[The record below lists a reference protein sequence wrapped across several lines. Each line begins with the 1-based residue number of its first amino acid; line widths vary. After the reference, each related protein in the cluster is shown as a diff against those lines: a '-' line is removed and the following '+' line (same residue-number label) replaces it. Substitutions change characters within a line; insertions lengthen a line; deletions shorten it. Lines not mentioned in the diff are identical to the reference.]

1 MKYDWGLTW
10 ILYNKLHWLDV
21 IKAALRAPHRVVN
34 FVNYSRDS
42 IELILAQ
49 TKKTS
54 PGSDN
59 VPYWVYHDCAHELSD
74 VFTMIVNMSVAFGV
88 VPSAWRTAVIPP
100 VPKCTPVNEV
110 SDLRPISVT
119 PILSCIV
126 ERLIVRDHIFPA
138 IPTNEILD

>member
-1 MKYDWGLTW
+1 M
-10 ILYNKLHWLDV
+10 
-21 IKAALRAPHRVVN
+21 N

-42 IELILAQ
+42 IELILAR

-59 VPYWVYHDCAHELSD
+59 VPYWLYRDCAHELYE

-88 VPSAWRTAVIPP
+88 LPSAWRTAIITP
-100 VPKCTPVNEV
+100 VSKCTPVNEV

-119 PILSCIV
+119 PILSRIV
-126 ERLIVRDHIFPA
+126 ERLIVRITFFQQYRL
-138 IPTNEILD
+138 T